1 MTPQDYVQIAD
12 PWPLNPDGQLMLGL
26 KIEDRQGVEMA
37 EPLAA
42 TAGLAFAEWG
52 PGDMGMSFGY
62 ADAHDPPYPP
72 ELETARKTVK
82 AACDKTGLAF
92 LSSWHD
98 PHKTEQENVQFLFDW
113 GVKVISCQSA
123 ETKEIGMR
131 LRPR

>member
-1 MTPQDYVQIAD
+1 
-12 PWPLNPDGQLMLGL
+12 
-26 KIEDRQGVEMA
+26 
-37 EPLAA
+37 
-42 TAGLAFAEWG
+42 
-52 PGDMGMSFGY
+52 MSFGY

-113 GVKVISCQSA
+113 GVNVISCQSA
-123 ETKEIGMR
+123 ETKEIGLR